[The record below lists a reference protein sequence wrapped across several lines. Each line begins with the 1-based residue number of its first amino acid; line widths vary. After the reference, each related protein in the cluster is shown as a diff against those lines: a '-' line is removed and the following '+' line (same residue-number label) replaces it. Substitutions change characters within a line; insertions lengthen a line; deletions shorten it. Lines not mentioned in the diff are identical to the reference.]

1 MTLHIRLATGLLPR
15 CYAYV
20 QEEARRL
27 GVLLLLYVIDEA
39 QRRDVFNAAEHTKRM
54 RRWMVLLDI
63 FVDYGIP
70 LRSVKHETCS
80 FGVCMYVCTILCES
94 CF

>member
-63 FVDYGIP
+63 FVDNNSP
-70 LRSVKHETCS
+70 S
-80 FGVCMYVCTILCES
+80 FCQT
-94 CF
+94 

>member
-1 MTLHIRLATGLLPR
+1 MCRKKHGGWAF
-15 CYAYV
+15 YFY
-20 QEEARRL
+20 
-27 GVLLLLYVIDEA
+27 YVIDEA
-39 QRRDVFNAAEHTKRM
+39 QQRDVFNAAEHTKRM

-80 FGVCMYVCTILCES
+80 FSVYVCMYVLCELLLDS
-94 CF
+94 IHVLKSV